1 MKTFLTA
8 LLTML
13 LVFNMQA
20 QGKSAYKL
28 YNTKGRKTSY
38 KKLLKEASK
47 ADVVLFGEFHNNP
60 ISHWLQYEFT
70 KDMGEKR
77 KLVLGFE
84 MIEQDNQKELN
95 DYLKGEID
103 QKAFDSVARLW
114 KNYKTDYKPLV
125 DYAKDHKIKVCACN
139 VPRRYASKVFK
150 GGFEA
155 LDALDQKEKTWIAPS
170 PIPYDAEL
178 PGYVAM
184 TDMEHMKHM
193 PKKMMQNMPKA
204 QAIKD
209 ATMAHFILKYLGN
222 KQLMIHYNGTY
233 HSNNYEGI
241 YWYLKKYRPNL
252 KVLTISTES
261 VPDVRKFVKDNAKAD
276 FIIQVDENMTTTY

>member
-1 MKTFLTA
+1 M
-8 LLTML
+8 
-13 LVFNMQA
+13 
-20 QGKSAYKL
+20 
-28 YNTKGRKTSY
+28 
-38 KKLLKEASK
+38 
-47 ADVVLFGEFHNNP
+47 
-60 ISHWLQYEFT
+60 
-70 KDMGEKR
+70 
-77 KLVLGFE
+77 
-84 MIEQDNQKELN
+84 
-95 DYLKGEID
+95 
-103 QKAFDSVARLW
+103 
-114 KNYKTDYKPLV
+114 
-125 DYAKDHKIKVCACN
+125 
-139 VPRRYASKVFK
+139 
-150 GGFEA
+150 
-155 LDALDQKEKTWIAPS
+155 DQKEKTWIAPS